1 MTRLTGKERADF
13 ERFWTLLTM
22 PSEVMSGLV
31 ETRQIQDH
39 PEAPYGDQLED
50 RRLAHRANGERLF
63 PELREHI
70 DDPVSVALQVVASG
84 VHYLLSTGSV
94 GRVMGKMLKHQSDAL
109 YRLKMDL
116 LRRDPGHFLRAKFV
130 QETEAVMAVMARAE
144 GALKQPA
151 HAPTQDARNRLIRDR
166 MRYFTAEAPKP
177 MRKRTAARL
186 IAKLFFYAGLDVFEI
201 SSDAILKT
209 YKRHP

>member
-1 MTRLTGKERADF
+1 
-13 ERFWTLLTM
+13 
-22 PSEVMSGLV
+22 
-31 ETRQIQDH
+31 
-39 PEAPYGDQLED
+39 
-50 RRLAHRANGERLF
+50 
-63 PELREHI
+63 
-70 DDPVSVALQVVASG
+70 
-84 VHYLLSTGSV
+84 
-94 GRVMGKMLKHQSDAL
+94 MGKMLKHQSDAL